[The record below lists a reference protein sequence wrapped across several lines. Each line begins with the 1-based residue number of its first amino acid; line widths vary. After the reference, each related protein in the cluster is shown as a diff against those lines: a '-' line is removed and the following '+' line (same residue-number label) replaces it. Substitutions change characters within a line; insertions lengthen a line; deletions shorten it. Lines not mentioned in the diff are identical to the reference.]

1 MKMVREQN
9 VSMQFDLVTG
19 KRAHER
25 FDKALA
31 ICIAGKDSF
40 PAVAPCGDTVN
51 GVLKLDA

>member
-40 PAVAPCGDTVN
+40 PAVPPCGDMVN